1 MTMLEIITTARH
13 LLNEKVEGF
22 WEDTEL
28 LGYADDCQEDLIKRL
43 PLADIIDLQVRQQVA
58 SSPDTDILLSNSSV
72 HRIPSDCIRID
83 IIAGYV
89 GRHNAKKLETED
101 LWTIK
106 SGYLTASQTD
116 PVYYISN
123 FVGGKSII
131 FSPAENNILFVY
143 YKRANKFTSISDTPE
158 VNTGVHSLFIPYLCY
173 RALAKDNELNLALV
187 FKKEYDEAIKNRGG
201 M

>member
-1 MTMLEIITTARH
+1 MLEIITTARH

-28 LGYADDCQEDLIKRL
+28 LDYADDCQEDLIKRL

-89 GRHNAKKLETED
+89 GRHNAKKLD
-101 LWTIK
+101 RGFMDY
-106 SGYLTASQTD
+106 S
-116 PVYYISN
+116 VR
-123 FVGGKSII
+123 
-131 FSPAENNILFVY
+131 LF
-143 YKRANKFTSISDTPE
+143 NCFT
-158 VNTGVHSLFIPYLCY
+158 N
-173 RALAKDNELNLALV
+173 
-187 FKKEYDEAIKNRGG
+187 
-201 M
+201 